1 MRRPKSK
8 SAVPRTPRRYRRWR
22 AQKLAAA
29 PLCVHCA
36 AEGRTVAATEL
47 DHVVPLAHGG
57 ELMDEAN
64 VQALCE
70 AHHLMKTARDF
81 GCEPLPERDAWTE
94 RLEGLR

>member
-1 MRRPKSK
+1 MRGHKSK
-8 SAVPRTPRRYRRWR
+8 SAAPRTTWRYRRWR

-47 DHVVPLAHGG
+47 DHIVPLAHGG

-64 VQALCE
+64 VQPLCE
-70 AHHLMKTARDF
+70 SHHLVKTARDF
-81 GCEPLPERDAWTE
+81 GCDPLPERDAWTDRLE
-94 RLEGLR
+94 RL

>member
-1 MRRPKSK
+1 MRRLFSK
-8 SAVPRTPRRYRRWR
+8 SAAPRTTWRYRRWR

-36 AEGRTVAATEL
+36 AEGLTVAATEL
-47 DHVVPLAHGG
+47 DHIVPLAHGG

-64 VQALCE
+64 VQPLCE
-70 AHHLMKTARDF
+70 AHHAAKTDRDF
-81 GCEPLPERDAWTE
+81 GYAPLPERDAWTE